1 MGPLVEKKK
10 EAKEH
15 HYLSV
20 LNEVE
25 AKAMNK
31 TNKMKIL

>member
-25 AKAMNK
+25 AKENK
-31 TNKMKIL
+31 GVDLK